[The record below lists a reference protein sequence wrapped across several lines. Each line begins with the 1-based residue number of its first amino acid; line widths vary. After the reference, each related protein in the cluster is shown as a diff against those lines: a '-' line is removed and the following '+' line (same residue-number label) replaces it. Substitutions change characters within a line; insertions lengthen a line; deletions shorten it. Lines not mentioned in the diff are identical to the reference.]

1 MLLKVFFVFSNNPS
15 RSTPQHSKI
24 SKWVSYVN
32 TFIQFYL
39 ESFFFNIFK
48 DRLTKFKVLSPL
60 ETIELLERDDKL
72 SLVRY
77 GDGEFDIIANKKGP
91 NYQKASPALREALLK
106 ILNSPK
112 ICVAIPEALS
122 IYPLTSEQNLKT
134 HLRFWRTYVVLKARL
149 LNRILDRTRTYGD
162 ACVSRPYT
170 HHQNDVVASQ
180 VFKQIRKLWANK
192 NVIVIEGEFTRFGVG
207 NDLLNEAASVKRII
221 GPAKNP
227 KLSFA
232 KVSGRA

>member
-1 MLLKVFFVFSNNPS
+1 MGFLRKYIYPILFGV
-15 RSTPQHSKI
+15 
-24 SKWVSYVN
+24 
-32 TFIQFYL
+32 
-39 ESFFFNIFK
+39 FFFNIFK